1 MYKLPE
7 YEPSD
12 EIWNNIEAKL
22 HKNGLQKGIQN
33 LPQYE
38 PNAEIWEQIEAKLT
52 PKTVSLFSWRW
63 VAVAASFVLII
74 GLSWVYRFNNQL
86 ITYSQEVVNKKL
98 LLQDSDNSDADYAM
112 ITAYCKQQTYV
123 CENPEFI
130 SLKTELTNLQQASLE
145 LKAAIGQYNTEP
157 ALIAQLA
164 EIEQQKSEILRKMTA
179 KI

>member
-1 MYKLPE
+1 MDKLPE

-22 HKNGLQKGIQN
+22 GEDGLRQGIQH

-38 PNAEIWEQIEAKLT
+38 PKSETWEQIEAELT
-52 PKTVSLFSWRW
+52 PKIVPLFSWRW
-63 VAVAASFVLII
+63 TAAAASVVLVI
-74 GLSWVYRFNNQL
+74 GLSWFYQSTNQP
-86 ITYSQEVVNKKL
+86 ITYSQEVVNKQL

-112 ITAYCKQQTYV
+112 IVAYCKQQTYV
-123 CENPEFI
+123 CENPEFAV
-130 SLKTELTNLQQASLE
+130 LKTELTDLQQASLD
-145 LKAAIGQYNTEP
+145 LKTAIGKYNTEP
-157 ALIAQLA
+157 ALIAQLT

>member
-1 MYKLPE
+1 MDKLPE

-22 HKNGLQKGIQN
+22 GEDGLQQGIQH

-38 PNAEIWEQIEAKLT
+38 PSAETWEQIEAELT
-52 PKTVSLFSWRW
+52 PKIVPLFAWRW
-63 VAVAASFVLII
+63 AAAAASVVLVI
-74 GLSWVYRFNNQL
+74 GLSWFYQSNSQP

-112 ITAYCKQQTYV
+112 IVAYCQQQTYV
-123 CENPEFI
+123 CENPEFAV
-130 SLKTELTNLQQASLE
+130 LKTELTDLQQASLD
-145 LKAAIGQYNTEP
+145 LKTAIGKYNTEP
-157 ALIAQLA
+157 ALIAQLT

>member
-1 MYKLPE
+1 MDKLPE

-22 HKNGLQKGIQN
+22 GEDGLRQGIQH
-33 LPQYE
+33 LPQHE
-38 PNAEIWEQIEAKLT
+38 PKAETWEQIEAELT
-52 PKTVSLFSWRW
+52 PKIVPLFSWRW
-63 VAVAASFVLII
+63 TAAAASVVLVI
-74 GLSWVYRFNNQL
+74 GLSWFYQSTNQP

-112 ITAYCKQQTYV
+112 IVAYCQQQTYV
-123 CENPEFI
+123 CENPEFAV
-130 SLKTELTNLQQASLE
+130 LKTELTDLQQASLD
-145 LKAAIGQYNTEP
+145 LKMAIGKYNTEP
-157 ALIAQLA
+157 ALIAQLT